1 MAKRLSSAKS
11 DFSDC
16 GTVIS
21 PPNRKNRRQPEE
33 ENEQGSSSV
42 DDSVVRIFPPH
53 RDRS

>member
-16 GTVIS
+16 ATVIS